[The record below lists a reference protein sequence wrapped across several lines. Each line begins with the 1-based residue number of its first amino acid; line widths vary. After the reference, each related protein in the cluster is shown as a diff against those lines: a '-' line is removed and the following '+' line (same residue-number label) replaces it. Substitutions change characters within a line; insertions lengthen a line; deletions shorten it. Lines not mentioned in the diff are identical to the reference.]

1 GERFKSLIVENGET
15 LINCLAYI
23 DLNPIRA
30 GLAARPE
37 EYRWSSMGH
46 HFQTGNRDDFLSWE
60 FGLTEFGVAAG
71 EERLLLY
78 RKYVYEAGA
87 LPKGEGQSLKGENT
101 RIIKRETLE
110 KERGKGF
117 HVSRVDRFLFRTR
130 YFSDSGIIGSKAF
143 VSGLY
148 QRFKDH
154 FHTTRVKKPK
164 RIKGLDG
171 IYSLKRLAEA

>member
-1 GERFKSLIVENGET
+1 ENGET

-37 EYRWSSMGH
+37 EYRWSSMGY

-60 FGLTEFGVAAG
+60 FGLTEFGVAG
-71 EERLLLY
+71 KEERLMRY

-87 LPKGEGQSLKGENT
+87 LPKNEGRSLKDENE
-101 RIIKRETLE
+101 RVIKRTTLE
-110 KERGKGF
+110 KERKKGF
-117 HVSRVDRFLFRTR
+117 QVSRVDRFLFRTR

-148 QRFKDH
+148 QRFKGH
-154 FHTTRVKKPK
+154 FHTTREKKPK

-171 IYSLKRLAEA
+171 IYSLKRLAEV